1 MKIEPIENFVL
12 AGFLKRYQSVFF
24 FFFFIWASS
33 NDKLLALKRAVG
45 NSDLIYP
52 YAFLTLESVAYD
64 QDAGLNNSSLGRH
77 GIAITVNE
85 GETLAQRVRLMSAVF
100 NVNCEFVTNSYTQA
114 VEYTKL
120 WMFAY
125 RFGHLKFNIKYGKL
139 KSVRCNVDLADS
151 ASIPIREDKT
161 ENESVYAIETTASI
175 HGYVSKSLIETKPLL
190 HDVRVVP
197 PVKLRGAAVSIWS
210 STWTIPNKANTYE
223 KD

>member
-1 MKIEPIENFVL
+1 MKIEPIESFVL

-24 FFFFIWASS
+24 HCPVIWASS
-33 NDKLLALKRAVG
+33 TDKLLALKRAVG
-45 NSDLIYP
+45 NSELTYP

-64 QDAGLNNSSLGRH
+64 TDAGLNNSSLGRR

-85 GETLAQRVRLMSAVF
+85 GETLAQRVRLMSAIF
-100 NVNCEFVTNSYTQA
+100 NVQCEFVTNQYTQA

-139 KSVRCNVDLADS
+139 KNVRCNVDLADS

-161 ENESVYAIETTASI
+161 ENESVYTIETTASI
-175 HGYVSKSLIETKPLL
+175 HGYVSKSLVETKPLL
-190 HDVRVVP
+190 HDIRVVP
-197 PVKLRGAAVSIWS
+197 PKSTTGTTTSIWKQ
-210 STWTIPNKANTYE
+210 TWTIPNKANS
-223 KD
+223 